1 METIKLVKPVM
12 INDKEVA
19 ELHFDFNKLTSADF
33 FDLEQESRMLG
44 EITPN
49 IVWGAKYRAMV
60 AVKACKENIKFED
73 IRDLMTFKDVA
84 KITEAAGN
92 FLQFLD

>member
-12 INDKEVA
+12 INDKEVT

-33 FDLEQESRMLG
+33 FELEQESRMLG

-49 IVWGAKYRAMV
+49 IVWGAK
-60 AVKACKENIKFED
+60 
-73 IRDLMTFKDVA
+73 
-84 KITEAAGN
+84 
-92 FLQFLD
+92 

>member
-12 INDKEVA
+12 INDKEVS

-33 FDLEQESRMLG
+33 FELEQESRMLG

-60 AVKACKENIKFED
+60 AVKACKE

-84 KITEAAGN
+84 KITEAAAN